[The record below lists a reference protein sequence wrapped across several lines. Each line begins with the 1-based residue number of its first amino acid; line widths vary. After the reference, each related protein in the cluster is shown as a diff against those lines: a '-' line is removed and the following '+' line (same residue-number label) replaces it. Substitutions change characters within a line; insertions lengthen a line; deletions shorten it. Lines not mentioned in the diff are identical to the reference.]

1 MVVSVEQ
8 ARQKAEAR
16 RQRILAK
23 SAERL
28 DMASNGMAS
37 KEVEHSV
44 PLSPVRRR
52 RNQNKKKKTVEKL
65 RLTLHATKLK
75 NVAGLGKGISDPYA
89 NVTLVTSG
97 RELKLGQTEV
107 VKNSI
112 HPTWTSSFL
121 FDYNKGEKMSI
132 EVSVVDEVKK
142 GSDIPMGSAAFEIGD
157 FLGSQG
163 SIKGKELKEGGMLH
177 ARISKV
183 PSRSAGKLSLR
194 LEGKDLRNVEI
205 SKSDPL
211 FELCRTYDGGKS
223 WTPVYRSEYVMNDL
237 NPDWKAASIDVNA
250 LCDGDLKREIKLA
263 IFDYERKGENK
274 PLGAFYTTVN
284 DLMQSENSKLI
295 HSGNVSKAHG
305 TIFVHECKITGAE
318 PEEVKPP
325 EENDVAEE
333 EEAEAAKKAEEE
345 RAAAMKAQEAAA
357 AAEAE
362 ARRRDIEEAESAR
375 KAEEERA
382 AAKKAH
388 EAAVAA
394 EAEARRRDIEE
405 AEAARKAEEERAAAK
420 KAQEAAAIEAEARRR
435 DIEDAEAA
443 RKVATKEAMPSNKKG
458 KPPKDPSIKTTAT
471 NTTGTTTTSYTATS
485 HNDASSRDGG
495 KSTTF
500 STVNS
505 TSSKKSQAVNFLS
518 AYEEMIRQQDHEYDV
533 TTKHLRGVFDRVQY
547 LGRSNDKNK
556 APKDGRG
563 YERILT
569 YSQIR
574 RCLLRTGIT
583 WNRSL
588 SALIDDD
595 VSVTSFNS
603 SSVASSGSGGP
614 FHTGGRKRDIITTDA
629 QLIMLLT
636 ALVEAEESYRAE
648 QSADNNNDG
657 VDRRGICFR
666 EFVQCYQLIV
676 AGMQSLQVLE
686 VGEDAIKAQVVDRV
700 KERTFGLIR
709 PFGPDTTLYKEDT
722 NLEGAATGGGDGLL
736 PSSKRSGLSARGR
749 SMRENN
755 TKEGLDENEIKLLIQ
770 SKDSRLAMLIKEH
783 EEEMDVLAKGM
794 ESLRSKHARTRK
806 LIKLRRGL
814 LFVGAI
820 ILGVG
825 VLTLVVTREHQRRVD
840 VADGIATFRE
850 AEMKANAK
858 TIAKLSEKRDVLGR
872 KVGDTE
878 GTMRYLVNRNEGIDA
893 SIEELEAEI
902 ERVDMRYLIDVAELQ
917 RCGVQKGEL
926 GEVLTEESAKMKEM
940 EEELGWCQSRSR
952 LMEKELNT
960 LEHASTDEIVVED
973 PVIALNLDMKYNKST
988 RHAVTVRQ
996 AYSAAAGL
1004 VVSTMIRQLLPVA
1017 IKLFVPKPVQI
1028 IVEAPTR
1035 SRFFPW
1041 LRRSKRTEL
1050 AVVDGVFGGS

>member
-1 MVVSVEQ
+1 MVVSAEQ

-97 RELKLGQTEV
+97 RELILGQTEV

-157 FLGSQG
+157 ILGSQG

-223 WTPVYRSEYVMNDL
+223 WTPVYRSEYVMNNL

-345 RAAAMKAQEAAA
+345 RAAAKKAHEAAA

-362 ARRRDIEEAESAR
+362 ARR
-375 KAEEERA
+375 
-382 AAKKAH
+382 H
-388 EAAVAA
+388 
-394 EAEARRRDIEE
+394 DIEE

-471 NTTGTTTTSYTATS
+471 NTTGTTTASYTATS
-485 HNDASSRDGG
+485 HNDVSSRDGG
-495 KSTTF
+495 KSTTS

-533 TTKHLRGVFDRVQY
+533 TTKHLRRVFDRVQY

-556 APKDGRG
+556 APQDGRG

-588 SALIDDD
+588 PVLIDDD

-636 ALVEAEESYRAE
+636 ALVEAEEHYRVE
-648 QSADNNNDG
+648 QSADNNNDE
-657 VDRRGICFR
+657 VDRRGIYFP

-686 VGEDAIKAQVVDRV
+686 VGEDAIKAQIVDRV

-709 PFGPDTTLYKEDT
+709 PFGPDTTVYKEDT
-722 NLEGAATGGGDGLL
+722 NLEGAATDGGDGLL
-736 PSSKRSGLSARGR
+736 PSSKRSGLSAKGR

-893 SIEELEAEI
+893 SIEELEA
-902 ERVDMRYLIDVAELQ
+902 RLNVLI
-917 RCGVQKGEL
+917 
-926 GEVLTEESAKMKEM
+926 
-940 EEELGWCQSRSR
+940 
-952 LMEKELNT
+952 
-960 LEHASTDEIVVED
+960 
-973 PVIALNLDMKYNKST
+973 
-988 RHAVTVRQ
+988 
-996 AYSAAAGL
+996 
-1004 VVSTMIRQLLPVA
+1004 
-1017 IKLFVPKPVQI
+1017 
-1028 IVEAPTR
+1028 
-1035 SRFFPW
+1035 
-1041 LRRSKRTEL
+1041 
-1050 AVVDGVFGGS
+1050 